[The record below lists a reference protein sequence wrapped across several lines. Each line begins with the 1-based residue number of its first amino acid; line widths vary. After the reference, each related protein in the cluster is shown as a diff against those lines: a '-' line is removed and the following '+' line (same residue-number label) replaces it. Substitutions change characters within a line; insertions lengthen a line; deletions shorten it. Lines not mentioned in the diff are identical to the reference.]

1 MKNIYFFGCSY
12 TAGDELADDEFFP
25 WKKECNDPDE
35 YFLKKLQYFDQT
47 PDYSNVKT
55 WEAANRKKAYPALLQ
70 NNNNSKINSINKA
83 RPGSSIHEVVLTVVE
98 TVLTTPDISY
108 VCIQIPPGP
117 REMIIN
123 GEWISTLQFTTFGMR
138 HEQNG
143 DYLRESLK
151 LKSDEH
157 FSINEILDL
166 ILVTNFLKSKCIDF
180 TILDLDD
187 SAIKD
192 RRTNIISDRWR
203 WLSDCGSDQVLDLRD
218 KICNKRLLGWHFN
231 SSAHEIIA
239 DEIEKVLIDK
249 NII

>member
-25 WKKECNDPDE
+25 WKKDCSNPDE
-35 YFLKKLQYFDQT
+35 YYTRKIQWFDQT

-55 WEAANRKKAYPALLQ
+55 WEEANRKKAYPALLQ
-70 NNNNSKINSINKA
+70 NNNSKINSVNKA
-83 RPGSSIHEVVLTVVE
+83 RPGSSMREVVLTVVE
-98 TVLTTPDISY
+98 TVSKATDISH

-117 REMIIN
+117 RELIIN
-123 GEWISTLQFTTFGMR
+123 GEWTSTLQFTPFGMR
-138 HEQNG
+138 HELHG
-143 DYLRESLK
+143 DYIKESLK
-151 LKSDEH
+151 LKSDEY

-166 ILVTNFLKSKCIDF
+166 MLVTNFLKSKSIDF

-192 RRTNIISDRWR
+192 RRANILSDRWS
-203 WLSDCGSDQVLDLRD
+203 WLSDWNSEQVLDLKD
-218 KICNKRLLGWHFN
+218 KICNRRLLGWHFD

-239 DEIEKVLIDK
+239 DEIEKVLIYK